1 MAFKTLANPTVEIN
15 DVAIAIKPNS
25 LKLKSG
31 KGDINIRP
39 QSAGGNSIQIVKT
52 DNAETKK
59 GMVTFSL
66 FNTKQN
72 IDAVKSWQDS
82 EDGNTIQLSE
92 GDFIQSFRQ
101 MFVMTDPEISLG
113 ADGELE
119 IVFEGLPS
127 T

>member
-15 DVAIAIKPNS
+15 DVTISIKPNS
-25 LKLKSG
+25 LKFKSG
-31 KGDINIRP
+31 KGDINIRA
-39 QSAGGNSIQIVKT
+39 QSSGGNKIQIVKT

-59 GMVTFSL
+59 GMVTVSL
-66 FNTKQN
+66 FNTKEN
-72 IDAVKSWQDS
+72 IDSVKSWQDN
-82 EDGNTIQLSE
+82 EDGNTIRLSE
-92 GDFIQSFRQ
+92 SGFIQSFRQ